1 MKLKKFNELSKPIY
15 DKWNNYNY
23 NNFERRSNIECLL
36 QKKKINS

>member
-23 NNFERRSNIECLL
+23 NNFERRSNIL
-36 QKKKINS
+36 QKKKLIV